1 MKIPQLHSRQSIIA
15 QRYRILNILGQGGI
29 GTTYK
34 AEDLKTGQIVAI
46 KSLSIRQMSDW
57 KTLDL
62 FKREAEILAQ
72 LNHPAIPKYLAYFQ
86 VDTPETR
93 NFYLVQQLA
102 PGKSLAELVELGWK
116 PKETT
121 VKRLAIE
128 LLNILVYLQQCT
140 PAIIHRDIKPQ
151 NIILS
156 KNGEVFLVDFGAVSD
171 TYYHTV
177 MGGSTIVG
185 TFGYMAPEQYRGQ
198 AVLSTDLYELGAT
211 LLFLL
216 TGKSPADF
224 PQHQLKIKFRP
235 HVQILPE
242 FADWLERILDPAIA
256 YRFANAKDA
265 LSVWERKQ
273 KLSQNIGQLF
283 YQSPQKRIALLKTPN
298 KLILE
303 IKPVGRQR
311 DRFRLLRELTSI
323 IKPILPLLLWDL
335 IGLLLVQIIAIPSFS
350 GNIYETIRF
359 NHYPDIIFAT
369 TIYNWVLNGCI
380 GFLVIGLLFLSIYVM
395 IGLFSIGSFLIRATS
410 RTWIEISLNG
420 FQIKRWILGLCYWN
434 DRGQLADINPINLD
448 KIKLPLLRKT
458 ITVCLL
464 QSHRRK
470 HWLGIALIRSE
481 QKWLVREITD
491 FLGALS

>member
-1 MKIPQLHSRQSIIA
+1 MKIQQLHLRQKIMA
-15 QRYRILNILGQGGI
+15 QRYRILNVLGQGCI
-29 GTTYK
+29 ATTYK
-34 AEDLKTGQIVAI
+34 AKDLQTGQLVAI
-46 KSLSIRQMSDW
+46 KSLSLYQISDW

-62 FKREAEILAQ
+62 FKREAETLAQ

-86 VDTPETR
+86 VDTPESLD
-93 NFYLVQQLA
+93 FHLVQQLA
-102 PGKSLAELVELGWK
+102 PGKSLAELVEMGWK
-116 PKETT
+116 PKEAT

-128 LLNILVYLQQCT
+128 LLTILVYLQQFT

-156 KNGEVFLVDFGAVSD
+156 KNGQVFLVDFGAVSD

-177 MGGSTIVG
+177 TGGSTIVG

-198 AVLSTDLYELGAT
+198 AVLSTDLYGLGAT

-235 HVQILPE
+235 HVQISPE

-256 YRFANAKDA
+256 HRFANAKDA
-265 LSVWERKQ
+265 LSVLQGEQ
-273 KLSQNIGQLF
+273 KLRQNIGQLF
-283 YQSPQKRIALLKTPN
+283 YQSPQKQIALLKTPH

-303 IKPVGRQR
+303 IKPIWRQR
-311 DRFRLLRELTSI
+311 DRFGLLRGLTRI
-323 IKPILPLLLWDL
+323 IKPILPLLLWDI
-335 IGLLLVQIIAIPSFS
+335 IGLLLVQVIAMPSFS
-350 GNIYETIRF
+350 GNIYETIRL
-359 NHYPDIIFAT
+359 NHHPDIIFAT
-369 TIYNWVLNGCI
+369 TIYNWLLNGCI

-395 IGLFSIGSFLIRATS
+395 IGLFSIGIFLIRATS
-410 RTWIEISLNG
+410 RTWIEISPNG
-420 FQIKRWILGLCYWN
+420 FQIKRWLFGLCYWN
-434 DRGQLADINPINLD
+434 VRRQLADRNPINLD

-458 ITVCLL
+458 ITVCSL

-470 HWLGIALIRSE
+470 HWLGIALSRSE

-491 FLGALS
+491 FLEILP